1 MRAPESADLPA
12 RWRSSPPDCLRH
24 RTPAV
29 AGPPPSAPGRLPGQP
44 PRCVVLQS
52 GESLPASSQTS
63 RSLTGRRVHLE
74 PGQLTPADDRPARCP
89 RRELHVEE
97 HQVVQAR
104 VSVAPPRSAIG
115 SQSRTVSPSQRAP
128 QGKRQSSINR
138 VKGNI
143 AILPK
148 GYCYIHLSVALLNLA
163 LHDAFP
169 QLCGV
174 IRQIGRGLQQF
185 NRFKRVALVVY
196 RSCVPSWRYTTNQPL
211 FRQPPKRVAWTA
223 LFPTRRLFWKKFL
236 SGCLPS

>member
-29 AGPPPSAPGRLPGQP
+29 AGPPPSEPGRLPGQP

-52 GESLPASSQTS
+52 GESLPASSRTS

-74 PGQLTPADDRPARCP
+74 PGQLTPVDGSARSLSP
-89 RRELHVEE
+89 GGSSTSRSTRSFR
-97 HQVVQAR
+97 AR
-104 VSVAPPRSAIG
+104 VLGCTAPERDRQPIAH
-115 SQSRTVSPSQRAP
+115 SPSLPEGAT
-128 QGKRQSSINR
+128 GEASINR

-148 GYCYIHLSVALLNLA
+148 GYCYIHLSVALLILA
-163 LHDAFP
+163 VHDAFP

-211 FRQPPKRVAWTA
+211 FRQPQKRVAWTA
-223 LFPTRRLFWKKFL
+223 LFPTRRLFWKNFH